1 MTVEVRGGPASPAT
15 DVGYLLHKH
24 PDRVQRFPTS
34 QGVATVFYPIA
45 DDDRCRIAMHVDGT
59 GIRPT
64 RDSGTSRYVTAAP
77 YEASTRMVVALGK
90 VFGDAL
96 AGRCHQRPELVD
108 RTWDLTIRAAAVPCA
123 GGPDNLSG
131 PDNPRA
137 TDTLSAEDLFE
148 PLGWTVEMTREAL
161 VPAEWGS
168 SDHGVL
174 TVRGSFR
181 VVDALR
187 HLAVLVPVL
196 ARDKH
201 YFVDDAEIEKL
212 VRLGDSWLPAHP
224 HAAAITRAYLKN
236 LPGLAERAIIMVSGA
251 DAPAAGVTDT
261 RKRLS
266 HNRTEEVVGLLSASG
281 ARSVLDVGCGEGR
294 LLAELAART
303 PIPRLAGVDVSADAL
318 HRAARRLE
326 LVRQVELWQSSLM
339 YADPRCSG
347 YDAVVLMEVIEH
359 IDRGRLPVAM
369 ASVFDDMAPATV
381 VVTTPNREFN
391 ARYGLAAGKLRHPDH
406 RFEFDRT
413 EFADW
418 CAAVSSEFAYTHVRG
433 GIGDR
438 DVEAGSPTQYAVFTR
453 TDRTPSPEGVTR

>member
-1 MTVEVRGGPASPAT
+1 MLMTLEVRGGPDGPAT

-45 DDDRCRIAMHVDGT
+45 DDDRCRVAMHVDGI

-64 RDSGTSRYVTAAP
+64 RDSGTSRYVTAVP

-108 RTWDLTIRAAAVPCA
+108 RTWDLTVRAAAVPCP
-123 GGPDNLSG
+123 GGPDNV
-131 PDNPRA
+131 
-137 TDTLSAEDLFE
+137 SAEDLFE

-161 VPAEWGS
+161 VPVEWGS

-196 ARDKH
+196 TRDKH

-236 LPGLAERAIIMVSGA
+236 LPGLAERAITMVSGA
-251 DAPAAGVTDT
+251 DAPAAGITDT

-266 HNRTEEVVGLLSASG
+266 HNRTEEVLGLLSASG

-303 PIPRLAGVDVSADAL
+303 PIPRLAGVDVAADAL

-391 ARYGLAAGKLRHPDH
+391 ARYGLAAGELRHPDH

-418 CAAVSSEFAYTHVRG
+418 CAEVSAEFDYTHVRG

-438 DVEAGSPTQYAVFTR
+438 DAEAGSPTQYAVFTR
-453 TDRTPSPEGVTR
+453 TDPARSTEGVTP